1 MKLFTHKTFLVAAV
15 LGVILGT
22 LPTHAA
28 TRHRAELAFVANQS
42 SNNVSAYQIKPNG
55 GLLAVPGSPFSA
67 GGSPNSVTVVPSG
80 RFA

>member
-28 TRHRAELAFVANQS
+28 TAAARNLPSLPTNLPTTFPPTKLSRMADFWRCPARH
-42 SNNVSAYQIKPNG
+42 
-55 GLLAVPGSPFSA
+55 SPPEA
-67 GGSPNSVTVVPSG
+67 RQT
-80 RFA
+80 R